1 MKWGSMSALMH
12 GGLEFIDQYVH
23 LAEGKIYF
31 EIAHRFLRSR
41 QLRCV
46 SVGYLYAYENYVIR
60 DNSVSSRGFAPLLDI
75 FNNDPLLLTQEF
87 WDLFSNRVGDEFYVA
102 PGRHLKTIELL
113 LFLQEHYEGFRQRV
127 FAESLKGLLA
137 ADTNPDA
144 TTYRSF
150 YLGMQPNEQEIT
162 GHAAELIALL
172 CSQPST
178 VVGLAQKQLLPILG
192 ELTDHQVHTLVDASQ
207 AVLMRTEKK
216 ILKSQLR
223 ILAELAKARPHLCEQ
238 ITRIVGQAASTLPV
252 ELKDQA
258 RHITGKLLS
267 HAADNT
273 DTDAPAAQLG
283 SIPDAVPQHREPD
296 NFFTSR
302 PPIDSAVQAQEILFE
317 LLENTGDG
325 LIFRGY

>member
-1 MKWGSMSALMH
+1 M
-12 GGLEFIDQYVH
+12 E
-23 LAEGKIYF
+23 AE
-31 EIAHRFLRSR
+31 
-41 QLRCV
+41 
-46 SVGYLYAYENYVIR
+46 LYI
-60 DNSVSSRGFAPLLDI
+60 
-75 FNNDPLLLTQEF
+75 
-87 WDLFSNRVGDEFYVA
+87 A

-113 LFLQEHYEGFRQRV
+113 LFLQEHYTGFRERV

-150 YLGMQPNEQEIT
+150 YLGMQPNGQEIT

-267 HAADNT
+267 HAADT
-273 DTDAPAAQLG
+273 RIRALPQLSPAVFPMRYPSTGNQIISLPLG
-283 SIPDAVPQHREPD
+283 HRSIALRRRKKYFLSSSKIPV
-296 NFFTSR
+296 T
-302 PPIDSAVQAQEILFE
+302 
-317 LLENTGDG
+317 G